1 MLVSPSMI
9 FGFASDICQTKP
21 KWPQLLRR
29 QCYLMPNSTILAR
42 KSTSESI
49 HCQSDSMWRWWQYK
63 RNSRILD
70 IKARCLFLN
79 KPKETCRSFPILF
92 LLSGAPSCVTN
103 PEAVAAVWFSKHQLA
118 ITLTFIDVVGNIF
131 HLGNIFHS
139 PVKPYFNVQTMPI
152 MRIMPIG
159 SN

>member
-1 MLVSPSMI
+1 MI

-103 PEAVAAVWFSKHQLA
+103 TEAVFKASVGNNSDFYRCCWQYFSPWQYFSQPCQALFQRPDNANYANYAYWKQLA
-118 ITLTFIDVVGNIF
+118 
-131 HLGNIFHS
+131 
-139 PVKPYFNVQTMPI
+139 
-152 MRIMPIG
+152 
-159 SN
+159 